1 MERTLAI
8 IKPDAVQRQ
17 LVGVIVSEIEMNK
30 FTIAAIRTLRLTP
43 GQAAI
48 FYKEHREKP
57 FYDSLVAYMS
67 SGQLFALILEKEN
80 AIEEWR
86 QLMGP
91 TNPAKAG
98 LLTLRRRFAIDLQ
111 RNSVHGADSPETA
124 EREIAFFFP
133 EGNA

>member
-17 LVGVIVSEIEMNK
+17 LVGVIISEIEMNK
-30 FTIAAIRTLRLTP
+30 FAITAIRTLSLTAD
-43 GQAAI
+43 QAAL

-67 SGQLFALILEKEN
+67 SGQLYALVLEKDA

-91 TNPAKAG
+91 TNPAQAG
-98 LLTLRRRFAIDLQ
+98 PLTLRKRFAIDVQL
-111 RNSVHGADSPETA
+111 NSVHGADSLATA
-124 EREIAFFFP
+124 EREIDFFFG
-133 EGNA
+133 EGA